1 MFHQASADLDA
12 PAFDGSTALHLAV
25 GRNHLALAAILM
37 AAGADPSAENCD
49 VMSDDVDGAGHDD
62 ADGEREGEGVGEDG
76 LKEGHTAFDL
86 AEGNDKVCMGLP
98 SLLTCME
105 IV

>member
-1 MFHQASADLDA
+1 
-12 PAFDGSTALHLAV
+12 
-25 GRNHLALAAILM
+25 M

-62 ADGEREGEGVGEDG
+62 GEREREGEGEDG

-86 AEGNDKVCMGLP
+86 AEGNDKVCKIRSSVL
-98 SLLTCME
+98 
-105 IV
+105 I